1 MIQCSLYQNE
11 RKTEANVMKVDK
23 TRTFLR
29 DRMPCSRTI
38 HMAGVQPWTLR
49 ARLKTTGEECFP
61 IRKAICP
68 GA

>member
-1 MIQCSLYQNE
+1 
-11 RKTEANVMKVDK
+11 MKVDK
-23 TRTFLR
+23 TSTFLR

-38 HMAGVQPWTLR
+38 HMAGVQLWTLR